1 MILLTGANG
10 KSGRAIIQALA
21 KQELVVRA
29 MVRSSNQIN
38 ELKALGAVDC
48 IVANLSKPEETASA
62 CRGTSQIYLLCPNM
76 HPDEIGLAENVI
88 AAAKIANVERI
99 VYHSVL
105 HPQTQKMPHHWS
117 KLRVEELLFESGV
130 PYTILQPAAYMQN
143 VLTNWPTIVKEG
155 VYRVPYALST
165 RLGMVDLNDVAAAAA
180 TVLASDSYTY
190 GSYELCGPQLLDQR
204 QVAQKISQQIGK
216 PVAAVELS
224 HATWSHN
231 AQQAGLSDLQIDWLI
246 KMFDYYEAF
255 GFWGNSTALANI
267 LGRTPNTF
275 ENFLQKILA

>member
-267 LGRTPNTF
+267 LGRTPNSF

>member
-21 KQELVVRA
+21 KQELVMRA

-62 CRGTSQIYLLCPNM
+62 CRGILQIYLLCPNM

-267 LGRTPNTF
+267 LGRTPNSF

>member
-62 CRGTSQIYLLCPNM
+62 CRGISQIYLLCPNM

-267 LGRTPNTF
+267 LGRTPNSF